1 MFGILLVEYGKSL
14 FFREETLFSA
24 SLSFGG
30 FVTGNDSIVFEA
42 YLKDYYLPLLMQI
55 IIQPIALSSS
65 ESKYNSDSSGS
76 NSIISYLIQNLSKI
90 FGDTASI
97 SSSGSLQS
105 SPFRASTATA
115 TMPPT
120 YLYDRRRR
128 QWISNRLLDWVLKN
142 NNPDD
147 NTKVL
152 AVCDFD
158 AYSDELNFVFGEAH
172 FGGRVAAIYLS
183 RLKEEFYVRKSD
195 TNKLFKQR
203 VIKEAVHELGHV
215 FGLTHCEKS
224 KCVMHFSNS
233 LQDTDFKD
241 HKFCERCNQIL
252 SRQFN
257 T

>member
-1 MFGILLVEYGKSL
+1 MANPSSSEKELLL
-14 FFREETLFSA
+14 SA

-42 YLKDYYLPLLMQI
+42 YLKDYCLSLLMQI
-55 IIQPIALSSS
+55 IIQPIALSSC
-65 ESKYNSDSSGS
+65 ESKYNSNSSSSGS
-76 NSIISYLIQNLSKI
+76 NSIICYLIQNLSKI
-90 FGDTASI
+90 FGNTASI

-105 SPFRASTATA
+105 SSFRASTAMA

-128 QWISNRLLDWVLKN
+128 QWISNRILDWLLKN

-172 FGGRVAAIYLS
+172 L
-183 RLKEEFYVRKSD
+183 EE
-195 TNKLFKQR
+195 
-203 VIKEAVHELGHV
+203 EL
-215 FGLTHCEKS
+215 
-224 KCVMHFSNS
+224 
-233 LQDTDFKD
+233 Q
-241 HKFCERCNQIL
+241 
-252 SRQFN
+252 QFIFPD
-257 T
+257 

>member
-1 MFGILLVEYGKSL
+1 MANPSSSEKELYFL
-14 FFREETLFSA
+14 FLFLWGS
-24 SLSFGG
+24 
-30 FVTGNDSIVFEA
+30 VTGNDSIAFEA
-42 YLKDYYLPLLMQI
+42 YLKDYYLSLLMQI
-55 IIQPIALSSS
+55 IIQPIAWSSY
-65 ESKYNSDSSGS
+65 ESKYNSNSSS
-76 NSIISYLIQNLSKI
+76 NSIICYLIQNLSKI

-97 SSSGSLQS
+97 SSTGSLQS
-105 SPFRASTATA
+105 SSFRASTATA

-120 YLYDRRRR
+120 YLYDRGRR
-128 QWISNRLLDWVLKN
+128 QWISNRILDWLLKN

-172 FGGRVAAIYLS
+172 FGGRVAAIYLP
-183 RLKEEFYVRKSD
+183 RLKGEFYVRKSD
-195 TNKLFKQR
+195 TKKLFKQR

-215 FGLTHCEKS
+215 FGLTHCDKS

-257 T
+257 R